1 MIKLYANNEINKRKW
16 DSCVADSQ
24 NGLIY
29 AYAWYLDI
37 VSPNWSA
44 LIKEDYKAIFPLPIK
59 KKLGISYISQP
70 LFTQKLG
77 LFSVNDLEDVKS
89 FLKAIQLALYDISN
103 EHIKIYPKDSK
114 ANALNAYQSAKEF
127 EKQGIKVVIGPIFYD
142 SLERLGEINH
152 ITFISLTNKTQKIP
166 NNTIAFGININ
177 SQIDVLNKYFNE
189 IKVSRILLLSP
200 KNQFINQI
208 EIIEDSE
215 LKLYEVFFYDVS
227 PKKIT
232 NEIEKLTKYQDRKKD
247 LERRIKILEKSE
259 LDKDKHELK
268 KLEQK
273 HTLGKVNFDSV
284 FVVDFGE
291 RLKSVLA
298 SFMFSDVS
306 SEKINFFTLNQW
318 FDNTLF
324 GENSLRNL
332 HFPSID
338 YDNLKKFEKRYF
350 KTYNEKPNEISILA
364 YDALGLIYYC
374 WSNNN
379 FNFKIDQ
386 LFNKNGFKGLQG
398 EFIIKDNLSLQQLK
412 IYKVGEKEFIKVY

>member
-1 MIKLYANNEINKRKW
+1 M
-16 DSCVADSQ
+16 
-24 NGLIY
+24 
-29 AYAWYLDI
+29 
-37 VSPNWSA
+37 
-44 LIKEDYKAIFPLPIK
+44 
-59 KKLGISYISQP
+59 KKLLIFSIITYLLVTINSTADNQNSNENISEDEKILKVGVLLP
-70 LFTQKLG
+70 LSGKFENIGQSLLKSIQLG
-77 LFSVNDLEDVKS
+77 LF
-89 FLKAIQLALYDISN
+89 DIDN
-103 EHIKIYPKDSK
+103 KNIKIYPKDSK
-114 ANALNAYQSAKEF
+114 GNALDAYLSAKKFQEM
-127 EKQGIKVVIGPIFYD
+127 GIEIVIGPIFHE
-142 SLERLGEINH
+142 SLERLDEINN
-152 ITFISLTNKTQKIP
+152 ITFISATNKTQEIP
-166 NNTIAFGININ
+166 KNTIAFGINLD
-177 SQIDVLNKYFNE
+177 SQMNILKKYFDE
-189 IKVSRILLLSP
+189 IKVSKTLLLSP
-200 KNQFINQI
+200 RSDFNYQTESIAKKDILKFYRTYSY
-208 EIIEDSE
+208 DS
-215 LKLYEVFFYDVS
+215 D

-232 NEIEKLTKYQDRKKD
+232 GEIEKITKYRERKKD

-412 IYKVGEKEFIKVY
+412 IYKVTEKEFIKVY